1 MHLVGAE
8 LWSPEGVRLRIA
20 DRQYE
25 RPYGRVWWSLC
36 KRFFLAMTSI
46 LSMHGRFLL
55 GRSVLDGAMVGGV
68 ARVVHRCPLAPAMTA
83 AMTETGGLYM

>member
-1 MHLVGAE
+1 
-8 LWSPEGVRLRIA
+8 
-20 DRQYE
+20 
-25 RPYGRVWWSLC
+25 
-36 KRFFLAMTSI
+36 MTAI